1 MPFKKHVQIE
11 RYIVRKDIQIKLY
24 IERNIY
30 RKKYLLKEISVE
42 RGKYKKDKHTGRKR
56 TQREYVKEDTLK
68 RKT

>member
-11 RYIVRKDIQIKLY
+11 RYIVR
-24 IERNIY
+24 NIY
-30 RKKYLLKEISVE
+30 RKKYLLKEISIE